1 MRGRWWIG
9 VTAGVALGLG
19 GVVAVDA
26 ATDTASAQAAKFTV
40 SAEQLRINQRIS
52 QAAVR
57 RSNESL
63 DLLNPIRRQPQIPNK
78 VLGWRTQDIRD
89 DAVTSAKLAGPVR
102 EGQPRWAVVAAG
114 ASTLTRAKGATAAAK
129 LADPG
134 LYTVTFDRDVS
145 ACALQATIAD
155 PGTTPLTAGGEVNA
169 WRSATDPKVV
179 TVRTGDSTGG
189 ATNALPF
196 HLTVLC

>member
-1 MRGRWWIG
+1 
-9 VTAGVALGLG
+9 
-19 GVVAVDA
+19 
-26 ATDTASAQAAKFTV
+26 
-40 SAEQLRINQRIS
+40 
-52 QAAVR
+52 VR

-63 DLLNPIRRQPQIPNK
+63 DLLDPIRREPKVPNK

-114 ASTLTRAKGATAAAK
+114 ASTLSRAKGATAAAK

-134 LYTVTFDRDVS
+134 LYSVTFDRDVS

-155 PGTTPLTAGGEVNA
+155 PGTTPLTTGGEVNA
-169 WRSATDPKVV
+169 WRSAADPKVV
-179 TVRTGDSTGG
+179 TVRTGDSIGA

-196 HLTVLC
+196 HITVLC

>member
-19 GVVAVDA
+19 SVIAVAA
-26 ATDTASAQAAKFTV
+26 ATDTESAQAAKFTV

-63 DLLNPIRRQPQIPNK
+63 DLLDPIRRLPKVPNK
-78 VLGWRTQDIRD
+78 VLGWRTQDLRD
-89 DAVTSAKLAGPVR
+89 DAVTSAKLSGPVR

-114 ASTLTRAKGATAAAK
+114 ASTLSRAKGATAAAK
-129 LADPG
+129 LPDLG
-134 LYTVTFDRDVS
+134 LYTVTFERDVS

-155 PGTTPLTAGGEVNA
+155 PGTTPLAAGGEVNA

-179 TVRTGDSTGG
+179 TVRTGDSTGA

-196 HLTVLC
+196 HLTVFC